1 MTESGGMGEADSGTD
16 WFHCRRDGQGQL
28 LPEGGDLR
36 GEQCWG
42 GEVGVEGKPG
52 C

>member
-1 MTESGGMGEADSGTD
+1 MGEADSGTD